1 MSRTIAVVCMGGAG
15 HVQVLRPVIAGLARR
30 GYDVRVLT
38 RADYRAT
45 VAAAGGQFADL
56 YAERPLDAADAT
68 STPLPC
74 RFVSFAAEYAA
85 SVARE
90 IATFTPA
97 LIVYDT
103 FTVVAPV
110 AARMLDLPYVN
121 VCPNHAP
128 VPGRAGAA
136 LRADPR
142 VRVSDAC
149 RRAVERLRREHGMH
163 DASPFAY
170 VETLSPFLNLYC
182 EPEEYLAPD
191 MRERLEPVECFG
203 SMAPDGARPPPAG
216 PAFTASVSG
225 ARRVYVSFGT
235 VIWRCFSAEAGRALR
250 AITRVLADRGDAE
263 ILVSLGGYAGEVPD
277 LEAPGVRVAPYVDQW
292 QALAEADLFVTHHGL
307 NSTHEAVAR
316 RVPMLS
322 YPFFWDQPG
331 LAARCAE
338 LGFAE
343 PIVSELRAPIAP
355 GDVERALARLDA
367 RAEERRERLAEAA
380 AWERRVVERRP
391 AVIRR
396 MLELARRS

>member
-182 EPEEYLAPD
+182 EPPEFLPAEDHAAFAPVEFLGSLAP
-191 MRERLEPVECFG
+191 EL
-203 SMAPDGARPPPAG
+203 APPPPA
-216 PAFTASVSG
+216 PPPPP
-225 ARRVYVSFGT
+225 RRRPRVYVSFGT
-235 VIWRCFSAEAGRALR
+235 GVFRYFAPSALAALR
-250 AITRVLADRGDAE
+250 AVGWALAGRDLDVV
-263 ILVSLGGYAGEVPD
+263 VSLGGHE
-277 LEAPGVRVAPYVDQW
+277 LAPAVRAALAAPNVRVERWVDQW
-292 QALAEADLFVTHHGL
+292 TALAAADAFVTHHGL
-307 NSTHEAVAR
+307 SSTHESIFHG
-316 RVPMLS
+316 VPMIS
-322 YPFFWDQPG
+322 YPFFGDQPALARRCQDLG
-331 LAARCAE
+331 LARA
-338 LGFAE
+338 LGDE
-343 PIVSELRAPIAP
+343 PRAPIDPDAL
-355 GDVERALARLDA
+355 RAAIT
-367 RAEERRERLAEAA
+367 RATERRADFAPRLAEARG
-380 AWERRVVERRP
+380 WELRT
-391 AVIRR
+391 
-396 MLELARRS
+396 LARREAVLDRVLAATGAGA